1 MSYGS
6 WNADIKDA
14 LVAERVFHPG
24 QAIRWNPPARAY
36 SPQSMQA
43 RFAGQTGV
51 VERVYNDS
59 YLLATI
65 NDRTGVLLNT
75 DFVEAV

>member
-14 LVAERVFHPG
+14 LAAERVFHPG
-24 QAIRWNPPARAY
+24 QAIRWKLPASATV
-36 SPQSMQA
+36 
-43 RFAGQTGV
+43 QTGV

-59 YLLATI
+59 YLLATL
-65 NDRTGVLLNT
+65 NDRTVVLLNT